1 MAKLL
6 IETDALQNASNN
18 IITYSKELTNIA
30 DSVNGYSTDADEFD
44 FSGAKGKIAENLNRM
59 NIRVTNIAQV
69 FAYTAD
75 SHTDIQNSL
84 SCDAS
89 DNLNT
94 KTTTGQSNQT
104 SSSSA
109 NQTTNYGGS
118 SGGTGGGYSGGG
130 GYSPSYEQPSQNTEP
145 PKTESK
151 FVPYFQENYN
161 DAYVDG
167 KTIAAAGAA
176 PTAIAMVLSALK
188 GKEVSPT
195 ETAKWSIDNGFAGN
209 ELTDE
214 KSFIDAI
221 SKAYGVDCKEL
232 ALSEENILSNIKDG
246 KYMIAS
252 MKEGQLGDGSNY
264 VVITGITEDGKI
276 KIADPTSKENTE
288 KTWDLSVF
296 LNEGNKLWVF

>member
-1 MAKLL
+1 MSRFL
-6 IETDALQNASNN
+6 IETDALQNASSN

-30 DSVNGYSTDADEFD
+30 DTVSGYSTDSDEFD
-44 FSGAKGKIAENLNRM
+44 FSGAKNKIAENLSRM

-75 SHTDIQNSL
+75 SHTDVQNSL
-84 SCDAS
+84 SCNAS
-89 DNLNT
+89 DSLNVKST
-94 KTTTGQSNQT
+94 SGQSTQT
-104 SSSSA
+104 SSGSG
-109 NQTTNYGGS
+109 NQTTNYGG
-118 SGGTGGGYSGGG
+118 GGGGGSGYSGGG
-130 GYSPSYEQPSQNTEP
+130 GYSSSYEQPSKNTEP
-145 PKTESK
+145 PKTENQ
-151 FVPYFQENYN
+151 FITYFQENYT
-161 DAYVDG
+161 DAYGDG

-195 ETAKWSIDNGFAGN
+195 ETAKWSVDNGFAGN

-221 SKAYGVDCKEL
+221 SKAYGIDCKEL
-232 ALSEENILSNIKDG
+232 ALSEDNILANIKEG

-264 VVITGITEDGKI
+264 VVITGITADGKI